1 MSERDGNV
9 AFKCTYHDGGLV
21 RDGFDGFEGT
31 CSNENIRHNVLAGR
45 SWCSHEDCECRQ
57 LFDAD
62 FRGRRPKS
70 PCYES
75 EIFTKWQ
82 FGSGYYSRGDR
93 AGAAIPMTGAQ
104 RGKVA
109 LLTTRRPDH
118 THERDRVVFGILK
131 IKDVGHRESQ
141 GVVVSGD
148 RKWSL
153 RLPADVDLKLWT
165 FKQGEPDWRMGLFR
179 YVSDQEVC
187 DLLHALDRRLRS
199 PREHM
204 VAEHL
209 LECCGGLPPRRRL
222 AILDE
227 QDDRLDR
234 RAKYGPGGEG
244 EQHRRLK
251 EHVHAHPEVLRLG
264 KCRQAHMELRFVTGD
279 RVDVAVELADG
290 SWCAVEV
297 EVAGEQAT
305 LTGAHQAL
313 KYRALLAGRSDDGV
327 AVRAALVAYQI
338 PATVRAFCERHEVMA
353 LEVDPAAPPRQR
365 RA

>member
-9 AFKCTYHDGGLV
+9 AFKCTYHDGGLA
-21 RDGFDGFEGT
+21 RDGFDGFAGT
-31 CSNENIRHNVLAGR
+31 CSNENIRHNVRSGR
-45 SWCSHEDCECRQ
+45 SWCSHEECGCRQ
-57 LFDAD
+57 FFDAD
-62 FRGRRPKS
+62 FRSRRPKL

-82 FGSGYYSRGDR
+82 FGSGYYGRGDR
-93 AGAAIPMTGAQ
+93 AGSPIPMMGAR

-118 THERDRVVFGILK
+118 TREHDRVVFGIFK
-131 IKDVGHRESQ
+131 IKGIEEEESR
-141 GVVVSGD
+141 GTIVRGD

-153 RLPADVDLKLWT
+153 RLPGDVDLKLWI
-165 FKQGEPDWRMGLFR
+165 FKEGDPDWRMGLFR

-204 VAEHL
+204 IVEHL

-222 AILDE
+222 AILDD
-227 QDDRLDR
+227 QDDRREL

-244 EQHRRLK
+244 EEHRRLK

-264 KCRQAHMELRFVTGD
+264 KHRHAQMELRFLTGD

-297 EVAGEQAT
+297 EVKGEQAT

-313 KYRALLAGRSDDGV
+313 KYRALLAGRTDNRVD
-327 AVRAALVAYQI
+327 VRAALVAYEI
-338 PATVRAFCERHEVMA
+338 PASVKAFCERHEVMA
-353 LEVDPAAPPRQR
+353 LEIDPTARPRQR
-365 RA
+365 GR